1 MKTNSI
7 QSPSTLIPEYIGSD
21 FDAVLEVAANIE
33 AIKLVAKT
41 PEVLHASETKAGIA
55 EIATQAEVNQKTNDS
70 HIVTPKKLGTYAA
83 PLVHNHNIA
92 TPTESGFLA
101 ATDKQK
107 LDSIASSANNYI
119 HPASGVA
126 AGTYKSVTVNVNG
139 HVTAGDNPTTLAG
152 YGITDA
158 VSSASR
164 GVANGVATLD
174 ASGLVPSTQ
183 LPAYVDDVLE
193 YANLAGFPTTG
204 EASKIYVARDTNKTY
219 RWSGTTYVYITSG
232 AVDSVAG
239 KTGVVTLVKGDVGL
253 GNVDNTSDINKPVST
268 AQQTAINLKA
278 NLASPALT
286 GTPTAPTA
294 IAGTNTTQLATT
306 EFVTTAVSGKANSSH
321 VHAIA
326 DVSGLQT
333 ALNGKQAAN
342 ADLTSITDLAG
353 TSGFLKK
360 TAANTWSLDTASYIT
375 GNQTIT
381 VSGDVSGTGTTAI
394 PLTLENTGVPA
405 GTYKSVTVDAKGR
418 VTAGTNPTT
427 LAGYGIADA
436 VSSSHVGSA
445 GPSHGVATTSVAGFM
460 SAADKVKL
468 DGISSSGE
476 YIHPASGVTAGT
488 YKSVTVDENGH
499 ITAGSNPTTLAGYGI
514 TDAVLSSDVVTTA
527 AASKILKLDANSKL
541 PASIT
546 GNADGNAATAT
557 KLVTARTINGV
568 SFDGSADITINAVD
582 STSRIASSEKGVANG
597 VATLGSDGKIS
608 SSQLP
613 EYSASTVDS
622 VAGKTGV
629 VTLVKDDV
637 GLSDVDN
644 TSDLDKPIS
653 TAQQSVLNLKANLA
667 SPALTGTPS
676 APTATVGTST
686 TQIATTAFV
695 NAEIANDAA
704 PSTHVGA
711 TGTAHGVVTTT
722 VNGFMSASDKTKL
735 NGVATGATKNST
747 DAYLLNRANHT
758 GTQATSTITGLDT
771 TLSTINTSLTGKL
784 DKAGG
789 VISGPI
795 TEKIPTA
802 IYTYTG
808 DNITSITENYLGGVK
823 TTSFQ
828 YTGDNITSMVEQ
840 YAGSTTTTTY
850 VYDESGNLV
859 SASSTYA

>member
-1 MKTNSI
+1 MKTNSM
-7 QSPSTLIPEYIGSD
+7 QAPSTLIPEYIGSS
-21 FDAVLEVAANIE
+21 FDAVLEVASNIE
-33 AIKLVAKT
+33 AVKVVAKNVDT
-41 PEVLHASETKAGIA
+41 FGVPLASETKAGIA

-70 HIVTPKKLGTYAA
+70 HIVTPKKLGAYAA
-83 PLVHNHNIA
+83 PLVHNHA
-92 TPTESGFLA
+92 TATSTESGFLS

-107 LDSIASSANNYI
+107 LDGIASNANNYT
-119 HPASGVA
+119 HPTTDGSLHVPATGTTNNGKLLK
-126 AGTYKSVTVNVNG
+126 AGA
-139 HVTAGDNPTTLAG
+139 TAG
-152 YGITDA
+152 
-158 VSSASR
+158 S
-164 GVANGVATLD
+164 
-174 ASGLVPSTQ
+174 LVWDTI
-183 LPAYVDDVLE
+183 
-193 YANLAGFPTTG
+193 
-204 EASKIYVARDTNKTY
+204 SKT
-219 RWSGTTYVYITSG
+219 
-232 AVDSVAG
+232 
-239 KTGVVTLVKGDVGL
+239 DVGL
-253 GNVDNTSDINKPVST
+253 SNVDNTSDVNKPISIAT
-268 AQQTAINLKA
+268 QTALDGK
-278 NLASPALT
+278 S
-286 GTPTAPTA
+286 
-294 IAGTNTTQLATT
+294 ATT
-306 EFVTTAVSGKANSSH
+306 HTHTATDVGAAPAVHTH
-321 VHAIA
+321 VIT
-326 DVSGLQT
+326 DVAGLQT
-333 ALNGKQAAN
+333 ALEGKSATGHTHNYLPLTGGTLTGALVGTTFTGALTGN
-342 ADLTSITDLAG
+342 ASTATLA
-353 TSGFLKK
+353 SKL
-360 TAANTWSLDTASYIT
+360 TAARTISLT
-375 GNQTIT
+375 
-381 VSGDVSGTGTTAI
+381 GDVTGSVSFDGSTDV
-394 PLTLENTGVPA
+394 TLATS
-405 GTYKSVTVDAKGR
+405 YKS
-418 VTAGTNPTT
+418 
-427 LAGYGIADA
+427 
-436 VSSSHVGSA
+436 
-445 GPSHGVATTSVAGFM
+445 
-460 SAADKVKL
+460 
-468 DGISSSGE
+468 
-476 YIHPASGVTAGT
+476 SGVTAGT
-488 YKSVTVDENGH
+488 YKSVTVDEKGH
-499 ITAGSNPTTLAGYGI
+499 ITTGSNPTTLAGYGI

-557 KLVTARTINGV
+557 KLATARTINGV

-582 STSRIASSEKGVANG
+582 STSRIASSEKGIANG

-637 GLSDVDN
+637 GLSNVDN

-667 SPALTGTPS
+667 SPAFTGTPS

-686 TQIATTAFV
+686 VQIATTAFV

-704 PSTHVGA
+704 PASHVGA
-711 TGTAHGVVTTT
+711 TGTAHGVATTSVAGFMSAADKTKLDSMGSGGDYTHPTSGVTSGTYKSVTVNDQGHVTGGTNPTTLSGYGITDATGSSHIGSGGAAHGVVTTT
-722 VNGFMSASDKTKL
+722 VDGFMSAADKTKL

-758 GTQATSTITGLDT
+758 GTQTTSTITGLDT

-795 TEKIPTA
+795 TEKIPTT

-828 YTGDNITSMVEQ
+828 YTGDTITSMVEQ